1 MKVRLSELADDIFT
15 GLSTSGRA
23 PVGKGKQVVC
33 IINVRDLVDGEIVA
47 SNLDTV
53 VVEAPGKVQRYMV
66 QANDVLI
73 TTRGTL
79 LKSAVVS
86 QDLAGSIISSNL
98 AVIRLPA
105 DALITPI
112 LLQAYLES
120 SVGQQKVFSRSRTTT
135 LQLTLTSR
143 DVGEIEVPVPDWAK
157 QKSLEALSIA
167 TKQYIRLEK
176 QALETRIRVSQQ
188 LFAEAFSDL

>member
-1 MKVRLSELADDIFT
+1 MKVRLSEIVDTIFT

-23 PVGKGKQVVC
+23 PVGKGQHIAS
-33 IINVRDLVDGEIVA
+33 IINVRDLVDGEIV
-47 SNLDTV
+47 SSDLDTV
-53 VVEAPGKVQRYMV
+53 VVEELGKIQRYMV
-66 QANDVLI
+66 QINDVLI

-79 LKSAVVS
+79 LKSAVVP
-86 QDLAGSIISSNL
+86 QELVGSIISSNL
-98 AVIRLPA
+98 SVIRLSA
-105 DALITPI
+105 DAPITPI

-120 SVGQQKVFSRSRTTT
+120 SVGQQNVFSRSRATS

-143 DVGEIEVPVPDWAK
+143 DVGEIEVPVLNRAK
-157 QKSLEALSIA
+157 QRSLEALSVA

>member
-1 MKVRLSELADDIFT
+1 MKLRLFDIAAIIFT

-23 PVGKGKQVVC
+23 PVGKGKHAIP
-33 IINVRDLVDGEIVA
+33 IINVKDVVDGEV
-47 SNLDTV
+47 DTTALNTV
-53 VVEAPGKVQRYMV
+53 MVEEPGKIQRYMV

-79 LKSAVVS
+79 LKSAVVA
-86 QDLAGSIISSNL
+86 QELTGSIISSNL
-98 AVIRLPA
+98 AVIRLSTNAP
-105 DALITPI
+105 ITPI

-120 SVGQQKVFSRSRTTT
+120 AVGQQNVFSRSRATT

-143 DVGEIEVPVPDWAK
+143 DVGEIEVPVPDQQK
-157 QKSLEALSIA
+157 QRSLESLSIA

-188 LFAEAFSDL
+188 LFSEAFSGL